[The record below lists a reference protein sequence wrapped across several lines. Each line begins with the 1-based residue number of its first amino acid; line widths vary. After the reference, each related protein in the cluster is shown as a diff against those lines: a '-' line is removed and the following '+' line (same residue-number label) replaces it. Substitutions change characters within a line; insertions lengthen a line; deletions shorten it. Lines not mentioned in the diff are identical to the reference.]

1 MVSIV
6 TMVTVAVTDYRMYQ
20 VLKHAEDRHGTHD
33 LKALFEFLRN
43 SPSHSGELVHAPVRG
58 QMSHE

>member
-1 MVSIV
+1 
-6 TMVTVAVTDYRMYQ
+6 MVTVAVTDYRMYQ